1 MVGLT
6 HCLWCGV
13 AWLKESTKTDFA
25 LPCISF
31 NSELA
36 MLCLPLSALLDLVND
51 LVQALYVYVHWCET
65 VRANAWACIHL
76 RLWVCKQ
83 MGCMSTICACAGEG
97 GCFLC
102 VQSPSPCVKVDM
114 QHAVIFS
121 PISDVGTGVK
131 DKAVHF
137 QWYYASTVSPD
148 GQNRGKELSSTLWL
162 FNAVDSVFTWGSN
175 QTKQL
180 RWQKCWAFDLLLTE
194 TEFESVCI
202 HASRQLK
209 SDTPASKYNKSFAI
223 MCACWVGYQQNIS
236 QSQKL
241 QIKPNIWISGFLI
254 AM

>member
-13 AWLKESTKTDFA
+13 AWLKESTKTDFV

-36 MLCLPLSALLDLVND
+36 MLCLPLSALFGFGKWSGPGAVRICALVRD
-51 LVQALYVYVHWCET
+51 CACECVGLYTSVSVSVQADRMYEHYLCVCRWG
-65 VRANAWACIHL
+65 
-76 RLWVCKQ
+76 RL
-83 MGCMSTICACAGEG
+83 
-97 GCFLC
+97 FLC

-162 FNAVDSVFTWGSN
+162 FNAVDSVFTWGRN

-236 QSQKL
+236 QSQ
-241 QIKPNIWISGFLI
+241 
-254 AM
+254 